1 MRFLTRLAAIL
12 LGLVGIM
19 FLVWTFQ
26 PALIP
31 GWEEP
36 LVRYRVLLVSLP
48 MVAFFIALEAARLQ
62 TGRPDLSCGDT
73 LAGRSQPIPT
83 TPSES
88 GFAVPVAEVIK
99 EDGTVTAK
107 LKRKLSVRAALTI
120 SVLLGVPLAVLMA
133 LCAVSLF
140 VPWWPENRSMIGWA
154 ARWVGTPLA
163 SFMAH
168 GLIFRDVLRRKGIE
182 AAMLTAVLLT
192 PMITFA
198 ISYQACWLWLRLVWQ
213 VTIAAR

>member
-1 MRFLTRLAAIL
+1 MRFLTRLAAAL

-31 GWEEP
+31 AWEEP

-62 TGRPDLSCGDT
+62 TGRPDPSSGDT
-73 LAGRSQPIPT
+73 RAGPSQPIPT
-83 TPSES
+83 TPAES
-88 GFAVPVAEVIK
+88 GFALPVAEVTK

-107 LKRKLSVRAALTI
+107 PKRKLSVRAAITI

-133 LCAVSLF
+133 RCAVSLF
-140 VPWWPENRSMIGWA
+140 VPWRLGSHSVIGWA
-154 ARWVGTPLA
+154 ACWVALPLA
-163 SFMAH
+163 SLMAH

-182 AAMLTAVLLT
+182 AAMLTAILLT

-198 ISYQACWLWLRLVWQ
+198 ISYQACWLWLRLDGE
-213 VTIAAR
+213 